1 MILTLQNN
9 VDAGNDFTLKPN
21 DNDSVPVELQDH
33 AEELHQTVTKVHF
46 SFFFYFLCN
55 SFTLPF

>member
-9 VDAGNDFTLKPN
+9 VDAGNDSTLKPK

-33 AEELHQTVTKVHF
+33 AEELQQTVTKVHF
-46 SFFFYFLCN
+46 SFFFLLFM
-55 SFTLPF
+55 